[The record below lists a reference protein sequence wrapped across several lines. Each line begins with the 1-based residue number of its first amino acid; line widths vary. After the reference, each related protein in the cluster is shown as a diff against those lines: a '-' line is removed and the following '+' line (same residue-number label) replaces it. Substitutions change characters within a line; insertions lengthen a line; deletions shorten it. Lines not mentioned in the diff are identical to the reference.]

1 MAVGGA
7 RSTGVARQKTSALE
21 SFSGCEAV
29 TLDLA
34 LWGSLRAPWAHGVL
48 PCLSLSVGDMLVAAT
63 VMCLIHPRFVRLRD
77 LASLHGKVLVDLG
90 EGCKGGVEGG

>member
-1 MAVGGA
+1 MESIHASLVIWWSIESLEHPVHNKLLMLAVGNDCD
-7 RSTGVARQKTSALE
+7 SLDSQNVWARQKTSALE

-48 PCLSLSVGDMLVAAT
+48 PCLSLPVGGMLLVA
-63 VMCLIHPRFVRLRD
+63 
-77 LASLHGKVLVDLG
+77 SK
-90 EGCKGGVEGG
+90 